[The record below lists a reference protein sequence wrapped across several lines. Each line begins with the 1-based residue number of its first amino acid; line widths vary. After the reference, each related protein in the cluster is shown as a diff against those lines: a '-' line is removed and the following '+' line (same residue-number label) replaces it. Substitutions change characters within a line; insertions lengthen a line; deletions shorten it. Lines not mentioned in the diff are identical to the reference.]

1 MGDIG
6 RAGGGIL
13 GKGLREGKGVRGGS
27 LEYSAL
33 SQEVMMSCGE
43 MTKRSKG
50 RTLRGGWLRN
60 REGIL
65 EALGSSCRLCAKQ
78 SEEEAAATAPRGAW
92 RGKCGDGAFV
102 RFSIAACCLC

>member
-1 MGDIG
+1 MGDSG

-50 RTLRGGWLRN
+50 
-60 REGIL
+60 
-65 EALGSSCRLCAKQ
+65 
-78 SEEEAAATAPRGAW
+78 
-92 RGKCGDGAFV
+92 
-102 RFSIAACCLC
+102 